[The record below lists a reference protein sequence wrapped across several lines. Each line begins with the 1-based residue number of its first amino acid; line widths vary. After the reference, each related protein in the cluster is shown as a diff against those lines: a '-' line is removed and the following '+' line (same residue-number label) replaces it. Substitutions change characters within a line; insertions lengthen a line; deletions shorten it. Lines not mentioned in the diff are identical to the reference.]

1 MGPGSNCGLE
11 VECAVRWWRRMGG
24 GMSEPVLVSGTF
36 PSALPGALVTKGL
49 TPLSLE
55 TLRLTPG

>member
-1 MGPGSNCGLE
+1 MGSGSGSGESSCGLE

-49 TPLSLE
+49 LC
-55 TLRLTPG
+55 

>member
-1 MGPGSNCGLE
+1 MGPERLRGWDGGSGESSCGLE

-49 TPLSLE
+49 LC
-55 TLRLTPG
+55 

>member
-1 MGPGSNCGLE
+1 MGLRDCRVGPGRGETSCGLE

-36 PSALPGALVTKGL
+36 PIALLGALVTKGL
-49 TPLSLE
+49 
-55 TLRLTPG
+55 LR

>member
-1 MGPGSNCGLE
+1 
-11 VECAVRWWRRMGG
+11 
-24 GMSEPVLVSGTF
+24 MSEPVLVSGTF
-36 PSALPGALVTKGL
+36 PLALPGALVTKGL